1 MEIQMLLPIFD
12 KWDVPNSRFA
22 VLVGK
27 LTRHEGN
34 IVWCLEETN
43 IGRFEQSFRQ
53 SIQYLEDEL
62 PQFKTLL
69 VIKRVYVR
77 LDDRVQDWETVPY
90 FDDDLANTMT
100 LEEFKAYLNEGL
112 FQLS

>member
-1 MEIQMLLPIFD
+1 MEIQMLLPIYD

-27 LTRHEGN
+27 LIRHEGN
-34 IVWCLEETN
+34 IVWHLEETN

-62 PQFKTLL
+62 PQFKTLP
-69 VIKRVYVR
+69 VVKRVSIRPY
-77 LDDRVQDWETVPY
+77 DNPDWETVPY
-90 FDDDLANTMT
+90 CDDDLANTMT